1 MSGGTNT
8 ESGKKPNVTATVTG
22 SQTTSAGQAGNSAD
36 AGNETLPR
44 TGNVVA
50 GALSVIGLSIMGLIG
65 LLGAAFKRK
74 KE

>member
-1 MSGGTNT
+1 M
-8 ESGKKPNVTATVTG
+8 TATVTG
-22 SQTTSAGQAGNSAD
+22 SQTTSGDQPDNSAG
-36 AGNETLPR
+36 AENEALPR

-65 LLGAAFKRK
+65 LVGAAFKRK